1 MESKVRIYLEF
12 PTSST
17 LIYTCVKINDR
28 ISLKYSELFS
38 RYFHV
43 EFVKNIRRLSIF
55 LQVIIWLYYFY
66 VEYIILNN
74 VGLNTNITNSE
85 ILHQF
90 YKNYK

>member
-55 LQVIIWLYYFY
+55 LQVIIWLYYIY
-66 VEYIILNN
+66 VEYII
-74 VGLNTNITNSE
+74 
-85 ILHQF
+85 
-90 YKNYK
+90 Y

>member
-55 LQVIIWLYYFY
+55 FTSYYMALLLLRGI
-66 VEYIILNN
+66 YII
-74 VGLNTNITNSE
+74 
-85 ILHQF
+85 
-90 YKNYK
+90 Y